1 MCYLSLDTWS
11 KPYGCLSKAW
21 HQRRRIVL
29 RSPFCVRR
37 SDGQALVEMALVL
50 LLALTIIFG
59 GIGALQAIG
68 THYAVNQAVRVAA
81 HQAALLGSTGGLE
94 AGRAYPLADAP
105 GPVAEA
111 ARTAFAGSAF
121 ADSAAA
127 TISARCAADPCRRYS
142 AITVRLTYQGA
153 LWTPIPGLSEVTVD
167 RSAVRTAEKD
177 AQ

>member
-1 MCYLSLDTWS
+1 MAMKRFNMSGRTRNLPPATCHVH
-11 KPYGCLSKAW
+11 P
-21 HQRRRIVL
+21 V
-29 RSPFCVRR
+29 P
-37 SDGQALVEMALVL
+37 GQAIVEMAIVL
-50 LLALTIIFG
+50 LLVLTIIFG
-59 GIGALQAIG
+59 GLGAIQAIG

-94 AGRAYPLADAP
+94 RDRAYGLAEAP

-121 ADSAAA
+121 ARAEDAR
-127 TISARCAADPCRRYS
+127 ISARCAADPCRRYS
-142 AITVRLTYQGA
+142 AITVRITYHGA

>member
-1 MCYLSLDTWS
+1 MLRSFYDNDTAQGI
-11 KPYGCLSKAW
+11 PNG
-21 HQRRRIVL
+21 QRRSQPSCCIRH
-29 RSPFCVRR
+29 PCN
-37 SDGQALVEMALVL
+37 GQAIVETAIVL
-50 LLALTIIFG
+50 LLVLTIIFG
-59 GIGALQAIG
+59 GLGALQAIG

-94 AGRAYPLADAP
+94 RDRAYGLAEAP

-111 ARTAFAGSAF
+111 ARNAFAGSAF
-121 ADSAAA
+121 ADPAAA
-127 TISARCAADPCRRYS
+127 TISARCAANPCRRYS
-142 AITVRLTYQGA
+142 PITVRITYHGA